1 MIKKYLL
8 HLCFAFLV
16 LSILASCQK
25 EEAEF
30 IDEENEETIT
40 PSSTLANLLLRTSQN
55 NGANDDLIDGN
66 SCSSLVYP
74 VTVTANGQVVIL
86 ENEADIALVQQIF
99 DQFPNDSDTLEIS
112 YPISVQLED
121 FTIVDIASQ
130 QELENLIEACNG
142 GTAIA
147 CLDLVYPI
155 TFFVYNSNQQQ
166 TDMRTVTSD
175 IDLFVFLNSLGEDD
189 FIGIDFPIAVQLQ
202 DGSTISVSSNSEL
215 QALIENCDDNTT
227 VDPLE
232 TIAQALTSGSWYVSY
247 FFDDFDATDDF
258 AGYAFTFAGDNS
270 AQAVG
275 NNTTTNGT
283 WSLSAGTP
291 IELDL
296 FFGTVAPLDELD
308 EDWDLIEATEEIV
321 RLKNTGS
328 DGSIDYLTFG
338 RTPNT
343 GGGTNTN
350 LNQFIENLTTN
361 SWFITVLDDSGED
374 KTCEFASYQFEYA
387 VNGSVTATGTAGV
400 VSGFWAVEEVGD
412 GLELILNFDTSGGN
426 GFSELNDDWAVTGYD
441 ATFIGLEDT
450 SGGDTDRLRFE
461 RQPFEDCGSS
471 GPDPQ
476 PLRDIL
482 QDGTWFVSQF
492 LEKGDD
498 ETQVFSGFDFTF
510 NPNQTVL
517 ATNGSVTVNG
527 SWIVSVVGQRLN
539 FEFDMD
545 SPLNDADDNDYEVL
559 DASDTLVTFVTRD
572 GDGAIEDTLQF
583 RKN

>member
-1 MIKKYLL
+1 M
-8 HLCFAFLV
+8 CFAFLV